1 MSDTSGIKVK
11 GLKQLNS
18 ALRQIGIP
26 AKEMNAA
33 AKRSGDV
40 VLRQAQT
47 LVPVRTGRLKASIKL
62 SATTK
67 GIAIRAGNEGKVPYA
82 NPIHWGWFR
91 RNIKPQPFFIKA
103 LGYTRQEV
111 YDNYYREV
119 SQLIKSKSQNSL

>member
-47 LVPVRTGRLKASIKL
+47 LVPVRTGKLRASIKL
-62 SATTK
+62 SSTTK
-67 GIAIRAGNEGKVPYA
+67 GIIIKAGNEGKVPYA

-119 SQLIKSKSQNSL
+119 SQLIQSKRQNLQ